1 VKQVLNWHY
10 LSCRKHKRLMVD
22 NDASSALF
30 VGKYGHSTIKQAQM
44 STDNYMFFN

>member
-1 VKQVLNWHY
+1 MVGGQVLPQHY
-10 LSCRKHKRLMVD
+10 KKHGK
-22 NDASSALF
+22 DASSALF